1 MANIPFRYNTLCLV
15 TVMSTVVIKQVEIL
29 FWQINSAF
37 FIVIV
42 HLSLCL
48 QDRQK
53 HDVFALAHC
62 HHRLMG
68 ACIVVPGIDQCS
80 LGIPT
85 MKITFLLL

>member
-37 FIVIV
+37 FVV
-42 HLSLCL
+42 MVYLSLYL
-48 QDRQK
+48 QDGQEC
-53 HDVFALAHC
+53 DVLALACC

-68 ACIVVPGIDQCS
+68 AHVVVSSVD
-80 LGIPT
+80 
-85 MKITFLLL
+85 